1 MSASIPD
8 RDDPLFAAYVG
19 LAFSLGF
26 DTKDIAEIVSFE
38 GHEVTEAEIVSLL
51 EISKQLTEGKL
62 P

>member
-1 MSASIPD
+1 MSAATIPD
-8 RDDPLFAAYVG
+8 RDPLLAAYVG
-19 LAFSLGF
+19 LAFSLGL